1 MCFSLSLEF
10 YLSDLKEVV
19 GYQSFPLES
28 LVTKG
33 GMRENEEGD
42 FDELGQL
49 FLNNNVNHPGG
60 DSFIE
65 KDALRLTPSVPGQQT
80 IQGTA
85 SNLEKN
91 CVKLTLF
98 DNFAQTSLNIT
109 GVWPGT
115 EKYSLPLLRLGP
127 WNFCVH

>member
-10 YLSDLKEVV
+10 YLSDLQEVV

-33 GMRENEEGD
+33 GVRENEEGD

-49 FLNNNVNHPGG
+49 FLNNNVNHPSG

-80 IQGTA
+80 I
-85 SNLEKN
+85 
-91 CVKLTLF
+91 
-98 DNFAQTSLNIT
+98 
-109 GVWPGT
+109 
-115 EKYSLPLLRLGP
+115 
-127 WNFCVH
+127 